1 MLKKLLAITCALLIG
16 ACAQSKDFSERD
28 TLIVGVSAE
37 AVTLFP
43 YNSNDSATA
52 RVNVNIYDRLLEK
65 DTEGTL
71 VPSLAVAWEMLS
83 DQQLKLT
90 LRQGVKFHN
99 GETLTAEDVKY
110 SLEKATVSP
119 EILHI
124 ASPIKGVE
132 IVDDHT
138 VIVHL
143 HNPFA
148 PILSHLAHSAMG
160 IVNKKATEA
169 AGDDIDQLPVGTG
182 PFQLSAWNRGQSI
195 VLATFPDYWGE
206 APKIASVEFRII
218 PEGSARTIALET
230 GDIDIAYDVDAVDR
244 ERVMGSADLLLVEEP
259 IARMEY
265 FGYNIG
271 KGRNPIWKDARVRE
285 AVALAIDRDG
295 IISSVL
301 FGAGTP
307 ADSII
312 YKTVVGHYDGLTPR
326 KQDIAK
332 AKALLAEAGIPEG
345 TKVSLWTSEG
355 QRQKMAEIIQANFRE
370 IGLDMS
376 IEVTE
381 WGRFLESTGK
391 GEHDAFLL
399 GWTTVTGDADYGIYN
414 LVHTKAHGGPGNRTF
429 YSNPTLDN
437 LLDAARKEIDPVK
450 RDALYKDV
458 QIIIDEDLPF
468 YPLFYQLSNVG
479 TTKHIRGFVFD
490 SANAHRL
497 KTIYFQ

>member
-1 MLKKLLAITCALLIG
+1 MFKKLLAITCALLIG
-16 ACAQSKDFSERD
+16 ACAQSKDFSEKD
-28 TLIVGVSAE
+28 SLIVGVPAE

-52 RVNVNIYDRLLEK
+52 RVNVNIYDRLIEK
-65 DTEGTL
+65 DPEGNL
-71 VPSLAVAWEMLS
+71 LPSLAVAWEMLS

-90 LRQGVKFHN
+90 LRPGVKFHN
-99 GETLTAEDVKY
+99 GEDFTADDVKF
-110 SLEKATVSP
+110 SLEKAIVSP

-124 ASPIKGVE
+124 ASPIKSVE
-132 IVDDHT
+132 VVDDLT
-138 VIVHL
+138 AIVHL

-160 IVNKKATEA
+160 MINEEAVDA
-169 AGDDIDQLPVGTG
+169 AGADIDQKPAGTG
-182 PFQLSAWNRGQSI
+182 PYQLVEWQRGQSI
-195 VLATFPDYWGE
+195 ILTAFPDYWGD
-206 APKIASVEFRII
+206 APKTPNVEFRII

-244 ERVMGSADLLLVEEP
+244 ERVMDSADLQLIEEP

-295 IISSVL
+295 IINSVL

-326 KQDIAK
+326 KQDLAR
-332 AKALLAEAGIPEG
+332 AKALLNEAGVPEG
-345 TKVSLWTSEG
+345 TKIALWTSEG
-355 QRQKMAEIIQANFRE
+355 QRQKMAEIIQANFRD

-381 WGRFLESTGK
+381 WGRFLEGTGK

-414 LVHTKAHGGPGNRTF
+414 LVHSAAHGGPGNRSF
-429 YSNPTLDN
+429 YSNSEVDR
-437 LLDAARKEIDPVK
+437 LLELARKEIDPVK
-450 RDALYKDV
+450 RDELYKDV
-458 QIIIDEDLPF
+458 QIAIDTELPF

-479 TTKHIRGFVFD
+479 ATRHIRGFIFD